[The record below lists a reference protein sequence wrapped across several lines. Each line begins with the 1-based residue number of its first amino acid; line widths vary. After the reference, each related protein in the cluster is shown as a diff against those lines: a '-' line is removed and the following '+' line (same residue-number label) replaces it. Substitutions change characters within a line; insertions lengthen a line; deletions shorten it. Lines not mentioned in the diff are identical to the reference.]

1 MNLLG
6 RIAQR
11 HLPEPIRKAVLVRL
25 FTDTATALGGVAP
38 PLRTLNAEQT
48 LAVFRDFTAQAA
60 VSQNASPAAFERLFA
75 VTHRYGKRLRSAF
88 GVASTDDAM
97 AVARVVYRAIGID
110 FVGRTTGEITFNR
123 CFFSEV
129 YTPQICAFMSAL
141 DAGLLAGLS
150 DGGRLVFS
158 ERITE
163 GHPCCRASLH
173 GAEVAP

>member
-6 RIAQR
+6 RVAQR
-11 HLPEPIRKAVLVRL
+11 HLPATIRKALLVRL
-25 FTDTATALGGVAP
+25 FNDTATAFGDAAP
-38 PLRTLNAEQT
+38 PLRGLNAEQT
-48 LAVFRDFTAQAA
+48 LALFRDFTAQAA
-60 VSQNASPAAFERLFA
+60 VSQNTSPAAFERLFA
-75 VTHRYGKRLRSAF
+75 VTNRYGKWLRSAF

-110 FVGRTTGEITFNR
+110 FVGRATGEIAINR

-129 YTPQICAFMSAL
+129 YTPRVCWLMSAL

-150 DGGRLVFS
+150 NGGRLVFA

-163 GHPCCRASLH
+163 GHSCCRARLDN
-173 GAEVAP
+173 AEVVP